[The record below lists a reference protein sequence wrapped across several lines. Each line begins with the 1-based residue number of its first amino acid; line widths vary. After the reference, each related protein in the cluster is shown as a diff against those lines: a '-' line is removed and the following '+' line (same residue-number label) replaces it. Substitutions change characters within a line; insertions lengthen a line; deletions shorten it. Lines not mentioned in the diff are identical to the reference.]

1 MHILLILSANFSVIQ
16 SVAKDLGDIIYA
28 YIQLVR

>member
-1 MHILLILSANFSVIQ
+1 MHILLTLSANFSVIQ
-16 SVAKDLGDIIYA
+16 SVAKDLVNIIYA